1 MRKIRV
7 LVVDDSALMRKMIP
21 MILCSDPEIEV
32 TGTAMDGIFALK
44 KIEELAPDV
53 ITLDVN
59 MPRMDGIETLRHI
72 MEDFGIPTLMVSSLT
87 QREAELT
94 FQALE
99 AGAFDFVT
107 KPQDAI
113 SIHIKDIGH
122 EIIEKVKAAYENPR
136 AKLKPKKIKPAG
148 ESIQPT
154 IIRTESL
161 RLSLGKPPGDVLAI
175 GISTGGPNALSYLLP
190 RLPRDFPAAIV
201 IVQHMPAGFTDM
213 FAKRL
218 NNICQIEVKEARD
231 GDLLTAG
238 LALVAPGDRHLKIK
252 RNPLG
257 TVTVLSS
264 APHVSGH
271 RPSADVLFN
280 SVASEYGRRA
290 TGLIMTGMGSDGA
303 EGIGEIMAKGGM
315 SVAQDEESCV
325 VFGMP
330 KAAIDKRYIKRIV
343 SLEDMGVFLMN
354 HYMNKEKG
362 YGTARTC

>member
-7 LVVDDSALMRKMIP
+7 LAVDDSALMRKMIP
-21 MILCSDPEIEV
+21 LILSSDPEIEV
-32 TGTAMDGIFALK
+32 VGTAMDGLFALK
-44 KIEELAPDV
+44 KIKELTPDV
-53 ITLDVN
+53 ITLDIN

-72 MEDFGIPTLMVSSLT
+72 VEDFGIPTLMVSSLT
-87 QREAELT
+87 QRDADLT
-94 FQALE
+94 LQALE

-113 SIHIKDIGH
+113 SIHIKDIGY
-122 EIIEKVKAAYENPR
+122 EIVEKVKAAYENPL
-136 AKLKPKKIKPAG
+136 AKLKIKKIRRSYESNRPAVIKRD
-148 ESIQPT
+148 EQ
-154 IIRTESL
+154 RFL
-161 RLSLGKPPGDVLAI
+161 DGKSPDEVLAI

-190 RLPRDFPAAIV
+190 QLPKDFPAAIV

-218 NNICQIEVKEARD
+218 NSTCQIEVKEAMD
-231 GDLLTAG
+231 GDLVSAG
-238 LALVAPGDRHLKIK
+238 RALIAPGDRHLKIK

-257 TVTVLSS
+257 TIAVLSN
-264 APHVSGH
+264 APHLNGH
-271 RPSADVLFN
+271 RPSADVLFH

-303 EGIGEIMAKGGM
+303 EGIGEIMAKGGL

-330 KAAIDKRYIKRIV
+330 KAAIEKRYIKRIV
-343 SLEDMGVFLMN
+343 SLEDMGVFLVN
-354 HYMNKEKG
+354 HFMKKEKE
-362 YGTARTC
+362 YGTVRT

>member
-21 MILCSDPEIEV
+21 MILNSDPEIEV
-32 TGTAMDGIFALK
+32 TGTAMDGLFALK
-44 KIEELAPDV
+44 KIQELAPDV

-87 QREAELT
+87 QRDAELT
-94 FQALE
+94 LQALE

-107 KPQDAI
+107 KPQNAI
-113 SIHIKDIGH
+113 SVHIKDIGC
-122 EIIEKVKAAYENPR
+122 EIIEKVKAAYENPS
-136 AKLKPKKIKPAG
+136 AKLKIKKVKPSG
-148 ESIQPT
+148 ESKQPAV
-154 IIRTESL
+154 IRSEAP
-161 RLSLGKPPGDVLAI
+161 RLFLGKPPEEVLAI

-190 RLPRDFPAAIV
+190 QLPKDFPAAIV

-218 NNICQIEVKEARD
+218 NSTCQLEVKEAMD
-231 GDLLTAG
+231 GDLLLAG
-238 LALVAPGDRHLKIK
+238 RVLIAPGDRHLKIK

-257 TVTVLSS
+257 TVAVLSS

-271 RPSADVLFN
+271 RPSADVLFS

-303 EGIGEIMAKGGM
+303 EGIGEIMAKGGL
-315 SVAQDEESCV
+315 SLAQDEESCA

-343 SLEDMGVFLMN
+343 SLEDMGVFLIN
-354 HYMNKEKG
+354 HYMKKEKE
-362 YGTARTC
+362 YGTVTV